1 MLLLQSTYIYV
12 PVQYRCH
19 VGFTRAHPCCHVC
32 AQNVSLDYLNLSL
45 ASYEVNMD
53 AFVAYRS
60 RQLQAPRALIVDL
73 SSTFSLPDTT
83 RGEMATSE
91 SPLRDLKM
99 VNHTELL
106 YMYYKIVYITY
117 CLAVCRHSFS
127 HVWRSGPCLAVAT
140 CTRSTTDG
148 VGDNPCMEE
157 IW

>member
-12 PVQYRCH
+12 PVQYRCR
-19 VGFTRAHPCCHVC
+19 VGFTRAHSCCLVC

-106 YMYYKIVYITY
+106 YMYYKM
-117 CLAVCRHSFS
+117 
-127 HVWRSGPCLAVAT
+127 
-140 CTRSTTDG
+140 CTSCTVLLSADIPSLTFGG
-148 VGDNPCMEE
+148 VDLVSLSPHARGQLQTV
-157 IW
+157 